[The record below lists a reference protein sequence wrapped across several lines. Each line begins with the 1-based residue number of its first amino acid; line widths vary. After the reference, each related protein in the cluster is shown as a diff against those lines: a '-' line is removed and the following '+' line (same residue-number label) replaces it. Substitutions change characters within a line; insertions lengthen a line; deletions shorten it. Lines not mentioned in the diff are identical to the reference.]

1 MKLKIFKLKK
11 SITSL
16 ALASVALFTPVGAEE
31 KGTYFVGSI
40 GAGQMAD
47 IDIAESLGG
56 GDFEFDSGF
65 SGEFGIGYDF
75 GKFRTEFTYNATNTD
90 LTTVQGVS
98 TDIGVDVSTWMVSA
112 AYDWRA
118 DKKWQPYV
126 SAGIGQSTIEV
137 DLAQTI
143 GSVAVVVDDDNITA
157 FKVKAG
163 VNYEATEDL
172 DIYGEVW
179 GQAFDDFTIGT
190 LEFEDCGM
198 AGLSLGLRYKL

>member
-1 MKLKIFKLKK
+1 MLRKAL
-11 SITSL
+11 TSL
-16 ALASVALFTPVGAEE
+16 SLLSIAAFTPLNAEE

-40 GAGQMAD
+40 GSGQMAD
-47 IDIAESLGG
+47 IDIAASLGG

-75 GKFRTEFTYNATNTD
+75 GKLRTEFTYNATNTD
-90 LTTVQGVS
+90 LTKVQATT

-126 SAGIGQSTIEV
+126 GAGIGQSTIEV

-143 GSVAVVVDDDNITA
+143 GNVAIIVDDDNITA
-157 FKVKAG
+157 FKFKAG
-163 VNYEATEDL
+163 VNYEATENL
-172 DIYGEVW
+172 DVYGELW
-179 GQAFDDFTIGT
+179 GQTFDDFTIGA
-190 LEFEDCGM
+190 LEFEDCAMSGV
-198 AGLSLGLRYKL
+198 SLGLRYKL

>member
-1 MKLKIFKLKK
+1 MLKK
-11 SITSL
+11 SITSP
-16 ALASVALFTPVGAEE
+16 ALASLASLTPLGAEE

-47 IDIAESLGG
+47 IDIAASLGG
-56 GDFEFDSGF
+56 GDFEFDPGF

-75 GKFRTEFTYNATNTD
+75 GKFRTEFTYNGTNTD
-90 LTTVQGVS
+90 LTTVQGFV
-98 TDIGVDVSTWMVSA
+98 TDIGVDVSTWMISG

-118 DKKWQPYV
+118 DKKWQPYL

-137 DLAQTI
+137 DLARTV
-143 GSVAVVVDDDNITA
+143 GSVAVVVDDDNIIS
-157 FKVKAG
+157 FKIKAG
-163 VNYEATEDL
+163 VNYEATEDV

-179 GQAFDDFTIGT
+179 SQAFDDFTIGT

-198 AGLSLGLRYKL
+198 TGVSLGFRYKL

>member
-1 MKLKIFKLKK
+1 MLKK

-16 ALASVALFTPVGAEE
+16 ALASLASLTPLGAEE

-47 IDIAESLGG
+47 IDIAASLGG
-56 GDFEFDSGF
+56 GDFEFDPGF

-75 GKFRTEFTYNATNTD
+75 GKFRTEFTYNGTNTD
-90 LTTVQGVS
+90 LTTVQGFV
-98 TDIGVDVSTWMVSA
+98 TDIGVDVSTWMISG

-118 DKKWQPYV
+118 DKKWQPYLG
-126 SAGIGQSTIEV
+126 AGIGQSTIEV
-137 DLAQTI
+137 DLARTV
-143 GSVAVVVDDDNITA
+143 GSVAVVVDDDNIIS
-157 FKVKAG
+157 FKIKAG
-163 VNYEATEDL
+163 VNYEATEDV

-179 GQAFDDFTIGT
+179 SQAFDDFTIGT

-198 AGLSLGLRYKL
+198 TGVSLGLRYRL

>member
-1 MKLKIFKLKK
+1 MLKR
-11 SITSL
+11 SIASL
-16 ALASVALFTPVGAEE
+16 ALASVATFTPVGAEE

-47 IDIAESLGG
+47 IDIATSLGG

-75 GKFRTEFTYNATNTD
+75 GKFRTEFTYNGTNTD
-90 LTTVQGVS
+90 LTTVQWVS
-98 TDIGVDVSTWMVSA
+98 TDIGVDVTTWMVSA
-112 AYDWRA
+112 AYDFRA
-118 DKKWQPYV
+118 DKKWQPYL
-126 SAGIGQSTIEV
+126 SAGIGKSTIEV

-143 GSVAVVVDDDNITA
+143 GNVAVVVDDDDITSA
-157 FKVKAG
+157 KIKLG
-163 VNYEATEDL
+163 VNYESTENL

-190 LEFEDCGM
+190 LQFEDCGM
-198 AGLSLGLRYKL
+198 TGVSLGLRYKL

>member
-1 MKLKIFKLKK
+1 
-11 SITSL
+11 
-16 ALASVALFTPVGAEE
+16 
-31 KGTYFVGSI
+31 
-40 GAGQMAD
+40 MAD
-47 IDIAESLGG
+47 IDIAASLGG

-75 GKFRTEFTYNATNTD
+75 GKLRTEFTYNATNTD
-90 LTTVQGVS
+90 LTTVQGTT

-118 DKKWQPYV
+118 DKTWQPYV
-126 SAGIGQSTIEV
+126 GAGMGKSTIEV

-143 GSVAVVVDDDNITA
+143 GNVAVVVDDDNITA
-157 FKVKAG
+157 FKFKAG
-163 VNYEATEDL
+163 VNYEASENIDV
-172 DIYGEVW
+172 YGELW

-198 AGLSLGLRYKL
+198 TGVSLGLRYKL

>member
-1 MKLKIFKLKK
+1 MLRKAL
-11 SITSL
+11 TSL
-16 ALASVALFTPVGAEE
+16 SLLSIAAFTPLNAEE

-40 GAGQMAD
+40 GSGQMAD
-47 IDIAESLGG
+47 IDIAASLGG

-75 GKFRTEFTYNATNTD
+75 GKLRTEFTYNATDTD
-90 LTTVQGVS
+90 LTKVQGTT

-126 SAGIGQSTIEV
+126 GAGIGKSTIEV
-137 DLAQTI
+137 NLAQTI
-143 GSVAVVVDDDNITA
+143 GNVAVVVDDDNITA
-157 FKVKAG
+157 FKFKAG
-163 VNYEATEDL
+163 VNYEASENIDV
-172 DIYGEVW
+172 YGELW
-179 GQAFDDFTIGT
+179 GQAFDDFTIGA

-198 AGLSLGLRYKL
+198 TGVSLGLRYKL

>member
-1 MKLKIFKLKK
+1 MLKK
-11 SITSL
+11 GFASL
-16 ALASVALFTPVGAEE
+16 ALASVASLIPVNAEE

-40 GAGQMAD
+40 GLGQMAD
-47 IDIAESLGG
+47 IDIAASLGG
-56 GDFEFDSGF
+56 GLFEFDSGF
-65 SGEFGIGYDF
+65 SGEFGVGYDF

-90 LTTVQGVS
+90 LTTVQNES

-112 AYDWRA
+112 AFDFRA

-143 GSVAVVVDDDNITA
+143 ARVAVVVDDDNI
-157 FKVKAG
+157 KSVKIKAG
-163 VNYEATEDL
+163 LNYEATEDL

-190 LEFEDCGM
+190 LQFEDCGM
-198 AGLSLGLRYKL
+198 AGVSLGLRYKL

>member
-1 MKLKIFKLKK
+1 MLKK
-11 SITSL
+11 GLTSF
-16 ALASVALFTPVGAEE
+16 ALASIASISPINAEE

-40 GAGQMAD
+40 GYGQMAE
-47 IDIAESLGG
+47 IDIAANLGG
-56 GDFEFDSGF
+56 GEFEFDSGF

-112 AYDWRA
+112 AYDWRS

-143 GSVAVVVDDDNITA
+143 GNVAVVVDDDDITSA
-157 FKVKAG
+157 KIKLG
-163 VNYEATEDL
+163 VNYESTENL

-179 GQAFDDFTIGT
+179 SQALMT
-190 LEFEDCGM
+190 LQLE
-198 AGLSLGLRYKL
+198 L

>member
-1 MKLKIFKLKK
+1 MLKK

-16 ALASVALFTPVGAEE
+16 ALASLASLTHLGAEE

-47 IDIAESLGG
+47 IDIAASLGG
-56 GDFEFDSGF
+56 GDFEFDPGF

-112 AYDWRA
+112 AYDFRA
-118 DKKWQPYV
+118 DKKWQPYL
-126 SAGIGQSTIEV
+126 SAGIGKSTIEV

-143 GSVAVVVDDDNITA
+143 GSVAVVVDDDNITT

-163 VNYEATEDL
+163 VNYEANQDL

-198 AGLSLGLRYKL
+198 TGVSLGFRYKL